1 MKLKAA
7 AFLSVALAGCASTDK
22 VTRTELADAC
32 SVVAEQRMRD
42 GALNGYDRQLQR
54 FTYDYSYADCVK
66 WNLAHG
72 VSY

>member
-7 AFLSVALAGCASTDK
+7 ALLSVALAGCASTDK
-22 VTRTELADAC
+22 VTRSKPANAC

-42 GALNGYDRQLQR
+42 GALNGYDRQLQK
-54 FTYDYSYADCVK
+54 FMYDHSYADCAR

-72 VSY
+72 ISY